1 MRDTSLLEKDGAISI
16 EDLKKH
22 FQKNDFSA
30 EVSHYNANAAS
41 SENNELYLKVK
52 QIFQEAWNKEMQKLT
67 KKKSL
72 MNFSEFHPVRCLEER
87 EEDLVSGTVMELLAD
102 ETQLNM
108 LLDLVFAQ
116 MHDKIVEALEAY
128 AATKNKTVDA
138 LTETQIALVVDK
150 FADQFLAYMMQLLL
164 QVQSVP
170 EIMEMGKDMPA
181 MEDYADTGHT
191 NYDRIDGLRKLEH
204 LRTQLGGMLSL
215 SDVPK
220 DASTDIDRLLATMDT
235 EQRKR
240 DDAKYDRLLQTFC
253 KTLKDDVDRQIVYM
267 CDEGLNQTQIAE
279 KLGFA
284 NHSAVSKRIA
294 KIYKKCCA
302 FLEAQPIE
310 ETEI

>member
-30 EVSHYNANAAS
+30 EVSHYNPNAAS

-52 QIFQEAWNKEMQKLT
+52 QIIRNAWNKEMQKLT

-87 EEDLVSGTVMELLAD
+87 EEDLVAGTVMELLTD
-102 ETQLNM
+102 EAQCNM
-108 LLDLVFAQ
+108 ILELIFAQ
-116 MHDKIVEALEAY
+116 MYGKIMKALESY
-128 AATKNKTVDA
+128 AAAHNKTVDA
-138 LTETQIALVVDK
+138 LTEAQIALVVDE
-150 FADQFLAYMMQLLL
+150 FADQFLAHMMQLFL

-170 EIMEMGKDMPA
+170 EIMDIGKDMPA

-240 DDAKYDRLLQTFC
+240 DDAKYDHLLQTFC

-302 FLEAQPIE
+302 FLEAQPRE
-310 ETEI
+310 EAL

>member
-1 MRDTSLLEKDGAISI
+1 MVDTSLLENDGAISI
-16 EDLKKH
+16 EDLMKH

-30 EVSHYNANAAS
+30 EVSRYNADAAS

-52 QIFQEAWNKEMQKLT
+52 QIFRNAWNKEMQKLT

-72 MNFSEFHPVRCLEER
+72 MNLSEFHPVRCLEER

-102 ETQLNM
+102 EAQLNM
-108 LLDLVFAQ
+108 ILDLIFAQ
-116 MHDKIVEALEAY
+116 MHGKIMEALEAY
-128 AATKNKTVDA
+128 AATKNKTVDT
-138 LTETQIALVVDK
+138 LTESQIALVVDK
-150 FADQFLAYMMQLLL
+150 FADQFLAHMMQLFL
-164 QVQSVP
+164 QVQCVP

-181 MEDYADTGHT
+181 MEDYANTGRT
-191 NYDRIDGLRKLEH
+191 NYDRIDGLSKLEH

-220 DASTDIDRLLATMDT
+220 GASTDIEHLLATMDT

-240 DDAKYDRLLQTFC
+240 DDEKYDRLLQTFC
-253 KTLKDDVDRQIVYM
+253 KTLKDDVDQQIVYM

-284 NHSAVSKRIA
+284 NHSTVSKRIA

-302 FLEAQPIE
+302 FLEAQPRE
-310 ETEI
+310 EAL

>member
-1 MRDTSLLEKDGAISI
+1 MVDTSLLEKDGAISI
-16 EDLKKH
+16 EDLVKH

-30 EVSHYNANAAS
+30 EVSHYNADAAS
-41 SENNELYLKVK
+41 SESNELYLKVK
-52 QIFQEAWNKEMQKLT
+52 QIFQNAWNKEMHKLT
-67 KKKSL
+67 QKKSL

-87 EEDLVSGTVMELLAD
+87 EEDLVSGTVMELMAD
-102 ETQLNM
+102 EAQLNM

-116 MHDKIVEALEAY
+116 MHGKITEALEAY
-128 AATKNKTVDA
+128 AATKNKTVDT
-138 LTETQIALVVDK
+138 LTEAQIALVVDN
-150 FADQFLAYMMQLLL
+150 FADQFLAHMMQLFLR
-164 QVQSVP
+164 VQSVP

-302 FLEAQPIE
+302 FLDAQPKE

>member
-1 MRDTSLLEKDGAISI
+1 MKDAIPLDNAEAI
-16 EDLKKH
+16 TMERLRE
-22 FQKNDFSA
+22 FFFANDFSA
-30 EVSHYNANAAS
+30 EVSRYNADTAS

-52 QIFQEAWNKEMQKLT
+52 QIFQNAWNKEMQKLT

-87 EEDLVSGTVMELLAD
+87 EEDLVAGTVMELLAD
-102 ETQLNM
+102 EAQLNM

-116 MHDKIVEALEAY
+116 MHGKITEALEAY
-128 AATKNKTVDA
+128 AATKNKTVDT
-138 LTETQIALVVDK
+138 LTEAQIALVVDN
-150 FADQFLAYMMQLLL
+150 FADQFLAHMMQLFLR
-164 QVQSVP
+164 VQSVP

-302 FLEAQPIE
+302 FLDAQPKE

>member
-1 MRDTSLLEKDGAISI
+1 MIDTSLLEKDGAISI
-16 EDLKKH
+16 EDLMKH

-30 EVSHYNANAAS
+30 EVSRYNADAAS
-41 SENNELYLKVK
+41 SENNELYLRVK
-52 QIFQEAWNKEMQKLT
+52 QIFQNAWIKEMHKLT

-102 ETQLNM
+102 EAQLNM
-108 LLDLVFAQ
+108 IMDLIFAQ
-116 MHDKIVEALEAY
+116 MHGKIMEALEAY
-128 AATKNKTVDA
+128 AATKNKTVDT
-138 LTETQIALVVDK
+138 LTEAQIALVVDK
-150 FADQFLAYMMQLLL
+150 FADQFLAHMMQIFLR
-164 QVQSVP
+164 VQSVP

-181 MEDYADTGHT
+181 MEDYADTGRT
-191 NYDRIDGLRKLEH
+191 NYDRIDALRKLEH

-284 NHSAVSKRIA
+284 NHSAVSKRIT